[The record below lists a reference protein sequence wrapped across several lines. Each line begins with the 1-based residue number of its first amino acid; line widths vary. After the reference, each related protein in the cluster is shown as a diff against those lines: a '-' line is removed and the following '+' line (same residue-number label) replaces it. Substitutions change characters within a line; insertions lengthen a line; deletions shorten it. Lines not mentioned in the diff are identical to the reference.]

1 MSNLSTENFVSI
13 QPQQQFQSN
22 EIRIDFRFL
31 NNYGAFLL
39 ENETTVGLELSV
51 CKFEIDQSDSF
62 EIVSPI
68 SVFNDSPTCETK
80 NGVFVSLDEENIETI
95 LNSIKNLTKCVH

>member
-1 MSNLSTENFVSI
+1 MSNLSTENFVPI
-13 QPQQQFQSN
+13 QPQQQLQSN
-22 EIRIDFRFL
+22 EIRVEFRFP

-39 ENETTVGLELSV
+39 ENETTAGLELSIR
-51 CKFEIDQSDSF
+51 KFKFDQSDSF

-80 NGVFVSLDEENIETI
+80 NGVFVELDEENIETI
-95 LNSIKNLTKCVH
+95 LNKIKTLTKYIH